1 MTLVIDASVAVKLYV
16 AEHDSQPARGLFAAA
31 DALIGPELI
40 LFEVTS
46 ALHRKCRRGE
56 VSERQVLSASR
67 DLPFWFARLWPMA
80 DLHQRACVLAL
91 QTNHPVYDCAYLAL
105 AEETGFEFVT
115 ADRRLHKVANDL
127 GLVNVR
133 GL

>member
-1 MTLVIDASVAVKLYV
+1 M
-16 AEHDSQPARGLFAAA
+16 AEPDSPTARALFAGT
-31 DALIGPELI
+31 DALVAPELV

-67 DLPFWFARLWPMA
+67 DLPFWFARLWPMT
-80 DLHQRACVLAL
+80 DLYHRASVLAL
-91 QTNHPVYDCAYLAL
+91 QMTHPVYDCAYLAL
-105 AEETGFEFVT
+105 AEETGFKFLT
-115 ADRRLHKVANDL
+115 TDKGLRKVADEL
-127 GLVNVR
+127 GLANVR